1 MRKEIRKEIKKGMK
15 NEMKKEMKEMK
26 KEMKEMKRLMKVRS
40 GMKEMKRVMKIR
52 NSLNEVDEL
61 DLCKV
66 FREVSDG
73 IHMDTYSVDEI
84 TATGNVYDITVSN
97 LEPTANLRII
107 CSRGTNSRNVR
118 IGITT
123 PENVTF
129 ETYLNDEETTSFI
142 SLQDLICNYILND
155 PHNTDPFII
164 TIYP

>member
-1 MRKEIRKEIKKGMK
+1 MKKEIRKEIKKGMK

-26 KEMKEMKRLMKVRS
+26 KFMKVRSEMNEMKRLI
-40 GMKEMKRVMKIR
+40 KIR
-52 NSLNEVDEL
+52 NGLNEVDEL

-84 TATGNVYDITVSN
+84 TVTGNLWDITVSN
-97 LEPTANLRII
+97 LEPKTNLRII

-142 SLQDLICNYILND
+142 SMQDLICCYTLND

>member
-1 MRKEIRKEIKKGMK
+1 MKKEIRKEIKKGMK

-26 KEMKEMKRLMKVRS
+26 KFMKVRSEMNEMKRLI
-40 GMKEMKRVMKIR
+40 KIR
-52 NSLNEVDEL
+52 NGLNEVDEL

-84 TATGNVYDITVSN
+84 TVTGNVYDITVSN

-129 ETYLNDEETTSFI
+129 ETYLNEEETTSFI
-142 SLQDLICNYILND
+142 SLQDRILCYILKD

>member
-1 MRKEIRKEIKKGMK
+1 MKKEIRKEIKKGMK

-26 KEMKEMKRLMKVRS
+26 KFMKVRSEMNEMKRLI
-40 GMKEMKRVMKIR
+40 KIR
-52 NSLNEVDEL
+52 NGLNEVDEL

-73 IHMDTYSVDEI
+73 IHEDTYSVDEI
-84 TATGNVYDITVSN
+84 TVTGNVYDITVSN
-97 LEPTANLRII
+97 LEPKTNLRII
-107 CSRGTNSRNVR
+107 CGRGTNSRNVR

-142 SLQDLICNYILND
+142 GMQDLICRYTLND

>member
-1 MRKEIRKEIKKGMK
+1 MKKEIRKEIKKGMK

-26 KEMKEMKRLMKVRS
+26 KFMKVRS
-40 GMKEMKRVMKIR
+40 EMNEMKRVMKIR

-84 TATGNVYDITVSN
+84 TVTGNVYDITVSN

-142 SLQDLICNYILND
+142 SLQDRILCYILKD

>member
-1 MRKEIRKEIKKGMK
+1 MKKEIRKEIKKGMK

-26 KEMKEMKRLMKVRS
+26 KFMKVRS
-40 GMKEMKRVMKIR
+40 EMNEMKRVMKIR

-84 TATGNVYDITVSN
+84 TVTGNVYDITVSN

-107 CSRGTNSRNVR
+107 CSRGINSRNVR

-142 SLQDLICNYILND
+142 SLQDRILCYILKD

>member
-26 KEMKEMKRLMKVRS
+26 VRSEMNEMKRLI
-40 GMKEMKRVMKIR
+40 KIR
-52 NSLNEVDEL
+52 NGLNEVDEL

-84 TATGNVYDITVSN
+84 TVTGNAYDITVSN
-97 LEPTANLRII
+97 LEPKTNLRII
-107 CSRGTNSRNVR
+107 CGRGTNSRNVR

-129 ETYLNDEETTSFI
+129 ETYLNDEETTYFI
-142 SLQDLICNYILND
+142 GMQDFICRYTLND

>member
-1 MRKEIRKEIKKGMK
+1 MRKEIRKEM
-15 NEMKKEMKEMK
+15 N
-26 KEMKEMKRLMKVRS
+26 EMKRLI
-40 GMKEMKRVMKIR
+40 KIR
-52 NSLNEVDEL
+52 NGLNEVDEL

-84 TATGNVYDITVSN
+84 TATGNAYDITVSN

-142 SLQDLICNYILND
+142 SMQDRILCYILKD
-155 PHNTDPFII
+155 PHNTGPFII

>member
-1 MRKEIRKEIKKGMK
+1 MKKEIRKEIKKGMK

-26 KEMKEMKRLMKVRS
+26 KFMKVRSEMNEMKRLI
-40 GMKEMKRVMKIR
+40 KIR
-52 NSLNEVDEL
+52 NGLNEVDEL

-66 FREVSDG
+66 FRGVSDG

-142 SLQDLICNYILND
+142 SMQDLICCYTLND

>member
-15 NEMKKEMKEMK
+15 NEMKKEMKDRREMN
-26 KEMKEMKRLMKVRS
+26 EMKRLI
-40 GMKEMKRVMKIR
+40 KIR
-52 NSLNEVDEL
+52 NDLNEIYEL

-66 FREVSDG
+66 FRDVSDG

-84 TATGNVYDITVSN
+84 TATGNAYDITVSN

-142 SLQDLICNYILND
+142 SMQDRILCYILKD
-155 PHNTDPFII
+155 PHNTGPFII

>member
-26 KEMKEMKRLMKVRS
+26 KFMKVRSEMNEMKRLI
-40 GMKEMKRVMKIR
+40 KIR
-52 NSLNEVDEL
+52 NGLNEVDEL

-73 IHMDTYSVDEI
+73 IHEDTYSVDEI
-84 TATGNVYDITVSN
+84 TVTGNVWDITVSN

-142 SLQDLICNYILND
+142 SMQDLICRYTLND

>member
-1 MRKEIRKEIKKGMK
+1 MEKEIRKEIKKGMK
-15 NEMKKEMKEMK
+15 NEMKKFMKVRSEMN
-26 KEMKEMKRLMKVRS
+26 EMKRLI
-40 GMKEMKRVMKIR
+40 KIR
-52 NSLNEVDEL
+52 NGLNEVDEL

-66 FREVSDG
+66 FRGVSDG
-73 IHMDTYSVDEI
+73 IHMGTYSVDEI

-129 ETYLNDEETTSFI
+129 ETYLNDEETTYFI
-142 SLQDLICNYILND
+142 GMQDLICRYTLND
-155 PHNTDPFII
+155 PHNTNPFII

>member
-1 MRKEIRKEIKKGMK
+1 MKKEIRKEIKKGMK

-26 KEMKEMKRLMKVRS
+26 KFMKVRSEMNEMKRLI
-40 GMKEMKRVMKIR
+40 KIR
-52 NSLNEVDEL
+52 NGLNEVDEL

-66 FREVSDG
+66 FRDVSDG

-142 SLQDLICNYILND
+142 SLQDRICCYILNE

>member
-1 MRKEIRKEIKKGMK
+1 MRKESRKEIKKGMK
-15 NEMKKEMKEMK
+15 NEMK

-142 SLQDLICNYILND
+142 GMQDLILCYTLKD

>member
-26 KEMKEMKRLMKVRS
+26 KFMKVRSEMNEMKRLI
-40 GMKEMKRVMKIR
+40 KIR
-52 NSLNEVDEL
+52 NGLNEVIEL

-66 FREVSDG
+66 FRGVSDG

-84 TATGNVYDITVSN
+84 TVTGNAYDITVSN
-97 LEPTANLRII
+97 LEPTAHLRII

-142 SLQDLICNYILND
+142 SMQDLICRYTLND

>member
-1 MRKEIRKEIKKGMK
+1 MKKEIRKEIKKGMK

-26 KEMKEMKRLMKVRS
+26 KFMKVRSEMNEMKRLI
-40 GMKEMKRVMKIR
+40 KIR
-52 NSLNEVDEL
+52 NGLNEVDEL

-66 FREVSDG
+66 FRGVSDG
-73 IHMDTYSVDEI
+73 IHMGTYSVDEI

-142 SLQDLICNYILND
+142 RMQDLILCYTLND

>member
-1 MRKEIRKEIKKGMK
+1 MRKEIKK
-15 NEMKKEMKEMK
+15 EMKKEMKNEMK
-26 KEMKEMKRLMKVRS
+26 NEMKEMKEMKRLMKIRS
-40 GMKEMKRVMKIR
+40 GMNEMKRLMKIR
-52 NSLNEVDEL
+52 NGLNEMIEL
-61 DLCKV
+61 DLCKL

-73 IHMDTYSVDEI
+73 IHCDTYSVDEI
-84 TATGNVYDITVSN
+84 TVTGNLWDITVSN
-97 LEPTANLRII
+97 LEPKANLRII

-118 IGITT
+118 IGVTT

-142 SLQDLICNYILND
+142 SLQDRILCYILKD

>member
-1 MRKEIRKEIKKGMK
+1 MRKEIRNEIKKGMK

-26 KEMKEMKRLMKVRS
+26 KFMKVRSEMNEMKRLI
-40 GMKEMKRVMKIR
+40 KIR
-52 NSLNEVDEL
+52 NGLNEVDEL

-84 TATGNVYDITVSN
+84 TATGNAYDITVSN
-97 LEPTANLRII
+97 LEPTVNLRII

-142 SLQDLICNYILND
+142 SMQDRILCYILKD
-155 PHNTDPFII
+155 PHNTGPFII

>member
-1 MRKEIRKEIKKGMK
+1 MVKKYKIKNKNLKIMRKEIRKEIKKGMK

-26 KEMKEMKRLMKVRS
+26 RLI
-40 GMKEMKRVMKIR
+40 KIR
-52 NSLNEVDEL
+52 NGLNEVDEL

-66 FREVSDG
+66 FRDVSDG

-84 TATGNVYDITVSN
+84 TATGNAYDITVSN
-97 LEPTANLRII
+97 LEPKTNLRII

-142 SLQDLICNYILND
+142 SMQDRILCYILKD
-155 PHNTDPFII
+155 PHNTGPFII

>member
-26 KEMKEMKRLMKVRS
+26 KFMKVRSEMNEMKRLI
-40 GMKEMKRVMKIR
+40 KIR
-52 NSLNEVDEL
+52 NDLNEIYEL

-66 FREVSDG
+66 FRDVSDG

-84 TATGNVYDITVSN
+84 TATGNAYDITVSN

-107 CSRGTNSRNVR
+107 CSRGTDSRNVR

-142 SLQDLICNYILND
+142 SMQDRILCYILKD
-155 PHNTDPFII
+155 PHNTGPFII